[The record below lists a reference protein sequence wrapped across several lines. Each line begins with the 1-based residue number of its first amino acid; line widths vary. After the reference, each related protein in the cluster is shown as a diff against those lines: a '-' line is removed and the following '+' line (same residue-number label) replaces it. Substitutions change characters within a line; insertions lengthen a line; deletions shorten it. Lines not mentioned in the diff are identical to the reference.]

1 MRITFLGTGTSFG
14 VPVIGCRCRV
24 CASADPRDKRFR
36 SSILVEL
43 GQATIAVDAGPEF
56 RLQCLRA
63 GVRSL
68 DLLLLTHAHADHIAG
83 LDDVR
88 PLTHSRILPVYGNA
102 EAVKETRARFA
113 YAFAPLQA
121 GGGLPRFDL
130 RLAPREGIEL
140 VPGEGGVAGTD
151 EAGIAG
157 APGGAVGGIADK
169 PGTPG
174 GAVGGIADKP
184 GAGKAGAARILPIPL
199 MHGILPILGWRIG
212 EFAYLTDCSA
222 IPKSSLPLLRGVRV
236 LVIDGLRLRPHE
248 THFSV
253 DQALAAAATIGASE
267 TWLTHINHEASHAE
281 LEAYCAENG
290 ARVGA
295 RPAWDG
301 LVIDLI

>member
-1 MRITFLGTGTSFG
+1 VRITFLGTGTSFG
-14 VPVIGCRCRV
+14 VPAIGCRCPV
-24 CASADPRDKRFR
+24 CSSPDPRDRRWR

-43 GQATIAVDAGPEF
+43 GQTAIVVDAGPEF

-102 EAVKETRARFA
+102 EAIRETRARFA

-121 GGGLPRFDL
+121 GGGLPRFEL
-130 RLAPREGIEL
+130 RLAPPEGIEL
-140 VPGEGGVAGTD
+140 PRG
-151 EAGIAG
+151 
-157 APGGAVGGIADK
+157 PGGAGES
-169 PGTPG
+169 
-174 GAVGGIADKP
+174 
-184 GAGKAGAARILPIPL
+184 GAGESGAAPRILPIPL

-212 EFAYLTDCSA
+212 DFAYLTDCSS
-222 IPKSSLPLLRGVRV
+222 IPNSSLRLLRGLRV
-236 LVIDGLRLRPHE
+236 LVIDGLRFRPHE

-253 DQALAAAATIGASE
+253 DQALAAAAAVGAAE

-281 LEAYCAENG
+281 LEAYCAERG
-290 ARVGA
+290 ASVGA

-301 LVIDLI
+301 LVLELPEPA